1 MNDFDDFVNISSDL
15 EEEFLKTA
23 KRYVKIFLEK
33 TGTKN
38 VQEVAVK
45 FVKQPFL
52 DILIVFRIN
61 GEIVR
66 LDEEYIKLKSLKK
79 YYDSVLANLFNSF
92 SYEDIE
98 TICQKLKKEIE
109 NKYVK

>member
-33 TGTKN
+33 IGAKN
-38 VQEVAVK
+38 VEEVAVK

-52 DILIVFRIN
+52 DVLIAFRIN

-66 LDEEYIKLKSLKK
+66 LDDEYIKLKSLKK
-79 YYDSVLANLFNSF
+79 YYDSVLANIFSKY
-92 SYEDIE
+92 SYEDVE
-98 TICQKLKKEIE
+98 AICQKLKKEIE